1 MDERRIKMVYQPK
14 KKYEWSTYNR
24 SVDANVVGGVM
35 EMLEERDGS
44 ATAESFLEASRP
56 EGSETHSLFEWDDS
70 VAAEKYRLDQS
81 RRTINDLRVVYVTP
95 QKKEVKVSAFVNV
108 NEKLGRAN
116 YESITQ
122 ALLDEGKKE
131 IILNRLRGE
140 LEAFVIRNQHIE
152 ELADLLEE
160 QAVKLKQNRKNRS
173 A

>member
-1 MDERRIKMVYQPK
+1 MVYQPK

-44 ATAESFLEASRP
+44 ASAETFLEASRP
-56 EGSETHSLFEWDDS
+56 EESETHSLFEWDDS

-108 NEKLGRAN
+108 NEKLDRAS
-116 YESITQ
+116 YESITH
-122 ALLDEGKKE
+122 ALSDEGKRE

-140 LEAFVIRNQHIE
+140 LDAFVTRNQHIE

-160 QAVKLKQNRKNRS
+160 QAVKLKQNRKKRGV
-173 A
+173 